1 LHIAVAGIWQQRR
14 NRNSLMKNVTADS
27 PEAHRPTPSEDDRT
41 HGSALSKGMA
51 VLELIANEGRP
62 LSLVD
67 VTERLG
73 LPKPTAH
80 RIMRQLEDEGLLRR
94 EPLRDRYS
102 VGPRLCTLSVNALT
116 SAVQGGAVHA
126 ILTDLV
132 ARLGETCNIGVL
144 DRAEMVYVDRVE
156 CDWPLRLQLA
166 PNSRVPAHCTANG
179 KLLLAFLDKRVR
191 RRLIENMAFT
201 RFTENTIT
209 DPERLEREC
218 QAIRADGYAINDQEY
233 HVGLIGMAT
242 PIRDQDGRVV
252 AGLAVHSPLP
262 RMNMDTMRN
271 TLPALRQAASRM
283 GAALLESG
291 EPE

>member
-1 LHIAVAGIWQQRR
+1 MAGIWQQRR
-14 NRNSLMKNVTADS
+14 NRNGQMKNVTADS
-27 PEAHRPTPSEDDRT
+27 AEAYRPTLSEDART

-51 VLELIANEGRP
+51 VLDLITSEGRP
-62 LSLVD
+62 LGLVE
-67 VTERLG
+67 VTEKLD
-73 LPKPTAH
+73 LPKPTVH

-102 VGPRLCTLSVNALT
+102 VGPRLCALSVNALT

-126 ILTDLV
+126 ILADLV
-132 ARLGETCNIGVL
+132 ARLEETCNIGVL
-144 DRAEMVYVDRVE
+144 DRAEVVYVDRVE

-179 KLLLAFLDKRVR
+179 KLLLAFLERKFR

-218 QAIRADGYAINDQEY
+218 QAIRDDDYAINDQEY
-233 HVGLIGMAT
+233 HVGLIGVAT
-242 PIRDQDGRVV
+242 PIRDQDGRVI

-271 TLPALRQAASRM
+271 RLPALRQAASRM
-283 GAALLESG
+283 GAALLQ
-291 EPE
+291 PEDAE